1 MQNNPVVLFDGICTL
16 CNSSVQFLIR
26 RDRQARLRFASLQ
39 SNFGQ
44 SVLQKFNLP
53 QNNFSSFV
61 LLEGEKIYLRS
72 SAALRVTHYLGS
84 FWKFF
89 QIFWIV
95 PPFVRD
101 AIYDFIAKNR
111 YKWFGKKPEC
121 MLPSPELKE
130 RFL

>member
-1 MQNNPVVLFDGICTL
+1 MTNPVVLFDGVCNL

-26 RDRQARLRFASLQ
+26 KDKQIRLRFASLQ
-39 SNFGQ
+39 SDFGQ
-44 SVLQKFNLP
+44 TILQKFNLP

-72 SAALRVTHYLGS
+72 SAALRVAYYLGG
-84 FWKFF
+84 FWKIF
-89 QIFWIV
+89 QIFWLV
-95 PPFVRD
+95 PPFIRN

-111 YKWFGKKPEC
+111 YKWFGKKAEC
-121 MLPSPELKE
+121 MMPSPELKE